1 MENIIDL
8 KKDIEL
14 IKNKIKECRDKNM
27 IKDFDIEMAVMTD
40 LPEQYNQYPWLIK
53 RLSKSNDDQYL
64 KKFVNALE
72 SVAKGESSLASVELK
87 LGEELKNKFIDPI
100 LEKNKQNTTN

>member
-27 IKDFDIEMAVMTD
+27 TKDFDIEMAVMTD

-53 RLSKSNDDQYL
+53 RLSKTNNEEYL
-64 KKFVNALE
+64 EKFVSALE
-72 SVAKGESSLASVELK
+72 SVAKGESTLASVELK
-87 LGEELKNKFIDPI
+87 LGEELKNKF
-100 LEKNKQNTTN
+100 